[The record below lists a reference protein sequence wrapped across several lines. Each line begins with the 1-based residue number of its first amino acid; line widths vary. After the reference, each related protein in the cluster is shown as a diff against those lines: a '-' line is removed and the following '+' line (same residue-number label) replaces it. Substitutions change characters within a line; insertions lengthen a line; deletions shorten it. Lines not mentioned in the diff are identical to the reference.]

1 MSSCPACPQCRDC
14 DALVSA
20 ASNTAATALDSVK
33 AELKKY
39 KADSEEATATIALLK
54 KQLLEKTN
62 ELAKSKAAGIKLEE
76 ELTQLKVDVNKLIG
90 MWEPPPPSEKS
101 KNSLLAKVD
110 NNSSSENAFNQAQ

>member
-101 KNSLLAKVD
+101 KNSLL
-110 NNSSSENAFNQAQ
+110 